1 MESRR
6 DRTEQKNIFLSCPI
20 SPRLY
25 ARSRLY
31 EFDVWRVNCTE
42 LQIGAGV
49 KILIERTS
57 LFFLHI
63 YKACGNVELKL
74 LKHPPSLEESV
85 LFLETNVNI

>member
-6 DRTEQKNIFLSCPI
+6 DRTEQKNILLSCSI

-31 EFDVWRVNCTE
+31 EFGVWKVNCTE

-57 LFFLHI
+57 LFFFTFT
-63 YKACGNVELKL
+63 KL
-74 LKHPPSLEESV
+74 VVMLNLN
-85 LFLETNVNI
+85 F